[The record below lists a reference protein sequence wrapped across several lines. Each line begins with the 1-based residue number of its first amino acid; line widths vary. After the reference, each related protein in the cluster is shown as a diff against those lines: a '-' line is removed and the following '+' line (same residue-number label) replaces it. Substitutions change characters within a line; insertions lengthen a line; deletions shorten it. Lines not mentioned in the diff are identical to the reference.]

1 MFSDL
6 GGLAVSERNGYK
18 KAIRRTEG
26 FKKFWVW
33 EKRIRLSVC
42 EVDFEVNKVCVK
54 VCDT

>member
-18 KAIRRTEG
+18 KAISRTEG

-33 EKRIRLSVC
+33 EKRIRLIVC
-42 EVDFEVNKVCVK
+42 EVDFEVNEVSVK

>member
-1 MFSDL
+1 MFPDL

-18 KAIRRTEG
+18 KAISRTEG

-42 EVDFEVNKVCVK
+42 EKDFEFNEVSVK